1 MTEEKKRASE
11 RRRIREGVAGGDLRL
26 HRVRLAARHSV
37 GPEHKRR
44 MGARNRT
51 PSVRLP
57 ARRGPRHPARTG
69 RATRSLT
76 QYHRRLLGGRGKV
89 VRGGP
94 GGNLRYRDL
103 KRGRHG
109 RVPALTRA
117 SCRPIALGGL
127 LTTRALRTARSTR
140 SVRSNSPEGAP
151 RIGADSIVS
160 PSYDTRTHPS
170 SVFGVYFYPAGR
182 YRVSVHE
189 NVLQE
194 GARRL
199 EEGLLDLAF
208 TERIVC
214 E

>member
-1 MTEEKKRASE
+1 
-11 RRRIREGVAGGDLRL
+11 
-26 HRVRLAARHSV
+26 
-37 GPEHKRR
+37 
-44 MGARNRT
+44 MGAGNRT

-103 KRGRHG
+103 QRGRHG
-109 RVPALTRA
+109 RVPTLTRA

-127 LTTRALRTARSTR
+127 LTTRALRTARTTK
-140 SVRSNSPEGAP
+140 SVWSNSPEGSP

-194 GARRL
+194 GPAASKRVSSTSPSRT
-199 EEGLLDLAF
+199 GSCANKFSTNLAPPGGGSPLPC
-208 TERIVC
+208 V
-214 E
+214 